1 MDGYHSD
8 YTLKI
13 QGVGMLSQEKA
24 FDDRDEWRL
33 LTDKLSLVPGITDTG
48 RLGFVL
54 QLKFRQVPGHYPD
67 SAHDLDRLVRNAMD
81 VRKTV
86 EQLTASGIRAHCV
99 AQGGVNLT
107 SPAGKMTMQVIS
119 TVAELE
125 KDLLLRTT
133 SHGDHG

>member
-1 MDGYHSD
+1 
-8 YTLKI
+8 
-13 QGVGMLSQEKA
+13 MLSQEKA

-86 EQLTASGIRAHCV
+86 EQLTASGIRPV
-99 AQGGVNLT
+99 RR
-107 SPAGKMTMQVIS
+107 
-119 TVAELE
+119 E
-125 KDLLLRTT
+125 K
-133 SHGDHG
+133 